1 MQEGLATSVRD
12 VGHIADPLRSFTR
25 EPGPTRDGALACALV
40 WAPKMMTD
48 LAQSHDELR
57 PLMFSIAYR
66 MLGSVVEAEDVV
78 QEAFL
83 RLHRSSEV
91 GVANLEAY
99 ATTVTTRLAI
109 DTLRSARIRRE
120 RYVGP
125 WLPEPIVDSADAD
138 PAHRVELDE
147 TVSTAFL
154 VVLEALSPVERAV
167 FVLREVIG
175 YEYAEIAAVVDKS
188 EANCRQIFARA
199 KKRITVGKPRFEASR
214 EDRDRL
220 TAEFLAAMRDGD
232 LSGLERLLA
241 EDVVFV
247 GDGGGRAPAIQTP
260 MTGAAAVARFLI
272 GLTRRGER
280 LGVLLDV
287 VRANGQPALRT
298 RAADGALLGV
308 MTVEVHADRIVGL
321 HNVLNPD
328 KLRHLGPVGDL
339 NALLGLA
346 GRRTGAS
353 EQRWKDG

>member
-1 MQEGLATSVRD
+1 MTTTLAE
-12 VGHIADPLRSFTR
+12 A
-25 EPGPTRDGALACALV
+25 
-40 WAPKMMTD
+40 
-48 LAQSHDELR
+48 HDELR

-83 RLHRSSEV
+83 RLHRSSQDDV
-91 GVANLEAY
+91 DNLEAF
-99 ATTVTTRLAI
+99 ATTITTRLAI
-109 DTLRSARIRRE
+109 DTLRSARVRRE

-125 WLPEPIVDSADAD
+125 WLPEPIVDAADTD

-154 VVLEALSPVERAV
+154 VLLEALSPVERAV

-199 KKRITVGKPRFEASR
+199 KKRIDDGKPRFEASR
-214 EDRDRL
+214 EHRDRL
-220 TAEFLAAMRDGD
+220 ATQFLAAITDGD
-232 LSGLERLLA
+232 LTGLERLLA

-247 GDGGGRAPAIQTP
+247 GDGGGRAPAIQKP
-260 MTGAAAVARFLI
+260 MTGAVSVARFLL
-272 GLTRRGER
+272 GLMRQGGRF
-280 LGVLLDV
+280 GVLLDLV
-287 VRANGQPALRT
+287 QANGQPALLT

-308 MTVEVHADRIVGL
+308 LTIDVDGDRIVRL

-328 KLRHLGPVGDL
+328 KLGHLGPVGDL
-339 NALLGLA
+339 NTLLG
-346 GRRTGAS
+346 RR
-353 EQRWKDG
+353 D

>member
-1 MQEGLATSVRD
+1 M
-12 VGHIADPLRSFTR
+12 I
-25 EPGPTRDGALACALV
+25 
-40 WAPKMMTD
+40 D
-48 LAQSHDELR
+48 LSRAHDDLR

-83 RLHRSSEV
+83 RLHRSSLDTV
-91 GVANLEAY
+91 DNLEAY

-138 PAHRVELDE
+138 PAQRVELDE

-154 VVLEALSPVERAV
+154 VLLEALSPVERAV

-175 YEYAEIAAVVDKS
+175 YEYVEIAAVVDKS

-199 KKRITVGKPRFEASR
+199 KQRIDVGKPRFEASR

-220 TAEFLAAMRDGD
+220 AAEFLAAISDGD
-232 LSGLERLLA
+232 LTGLERLLA

-247 GDGGGRAPAIQTP
+247 GDGGGRAPAIQKP
-260 MTGAAAVARFLI
+260 MTGALAVARFLL
-272 GLTRRGER
+272 GLMRQGDR
-280 LGVLLDV
+280 LGVLLDL
-287 VRANGQPALRT
+287 VRANGQPALRA
-298 RAADGALLGV
+298 RDAEGALLGV
-308 MTVEVHADRIVGL
+308 MTIDVDADRIVGL

-339 NALLGLA
+339 NTLLGQA
-346 GRRTGAS
+346 GR
-353 EQRWKDG
+353 

>member
-1 MQEGLATSVRD
+1 M
-12 VGHIADPLRSFTR
+12 
-25 EPGPTRDGALACALV
+25 
-40 WAPKMMTD
+40 KTD
-48 LAQSHDELR
+48 LAQAHDELR

-83 RLHRSSEV
+83 RLHRSASDSV
-91 GVANLEAY
+91 DNLEAY

-109 DTLRSARIRRE
+109 DTLRSARVRRE

-125 WLPEPIVDSADAD
+125 WLPEPVVDSPDAD

-154 VVLEALSPVERAV
+154 VLLEALTPVERAV

-175 YEYAEIAAVVDKS
+175 YEYAEIAAVVEKS
-188 EANCRQIFARA
+188 EANCRQVFARA
-199 KKRITVGKPRFEASR
+199 RKRIDSGKPRFAASR

-220 TAEFLAAMRDGD
+220 ATQFLAAITDGD

-247 GDGGGRAPAIQTP
+247 GDGGGRAPAIQKP
-260 MTGAAAVARFLI
+260 ITGAVTVARFLL
-272 GLTRRGER
+272 GLMRQGER
-280 LGVLLDV
+280 LGVLLDLV
-287 VRANGQPALRT
+287 QANGQPALRA
-298 RAADGALLGV
+298 RDADGALLGL
-308 MTVEVHADRIVGL
+308 MTIDVDTDRIVAL

-328 KLRHLGPVGDL
+328 KLGHLGPVGDL
-339 NALLGLA
+339 NTLLG
-346 GRRTGAS
+346 RR
-353 EQRWKDG
+353 

>member
-1 MQEGLATSVRD
+1 
-12 VGHIADPLRSFTR
+12 
-25 EPGPTRDGALACALV
+25 
-40 WAPKMMTD
+40 MMTD
-48 LAQSHDELR
+48 LSQVHDELR
-57 PLMFSIAYR
+57 PMMFSIAYR

-83 RLHRSSEV
+83 RIHRSSQD
-91 GVANLEAY
+91 GVDNLPAY
-99 ATTVTTRLAI
+99 ATTITTRLAI
-109 DTLRSARIRRE
+109 DTLRSARVRRE

-154 VVLEALSPVERAV
+154 VLLEALSPVERAV

-199 KKRITVGKPRFEASR
+199 KKRINDGKPRFEASR
-214 EDRDRL
+214 EVRDRL
-220 TAEFLAAMRDGD
+220 AREFLAAVSDGD
-232 LSGLERLLA
+232 LTGLERLLA

-247 GDGGGRAPAIQTP
+247 GDGGGRAPAIQKP
-260 MTGAAAVARFLI
+260 MAGAVSVARFLL
-272 GLTRRGER
+272 GMMRQGDR
-280 LGVLLDV
+280 LGVLLDLV
-287 VRANGQPALRT
+287 QANGQPALRT

-308 MTVEVHADRIVGL
+308 MTIDVDTDRIVGL

-328 KLRHLGPVGDL
+328 KLGHLGPVGDL
-339 NALLGLA
+339 NTLLG
-346 GRRTGAS
+346 RRA
-353 EQRWKDG
+353 